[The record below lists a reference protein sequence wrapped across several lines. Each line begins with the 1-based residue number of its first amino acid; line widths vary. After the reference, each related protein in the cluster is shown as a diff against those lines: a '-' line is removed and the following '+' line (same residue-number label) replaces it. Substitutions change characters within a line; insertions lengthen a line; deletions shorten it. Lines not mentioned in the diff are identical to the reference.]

1 VSDALLRTTL
11 QAAVPLWMHSVRSW
25 STERRVQEAS
35 KCAQVIAEHGDDLMF
50 GGKHT
55 TETFNKLALGIACAA
70 YQPGGITFMG
80 DHWEAGEDSEPW
92 DS

>member
-1 VSDALLRTTL
+1 MSEDLLRTTL
-11 QAAVPLWMHSVRSW
+11 QAAVPLWMHSVRTW
-25 STERRVQEAS
+25 SFERRGHEAA
-35 KCAQVIAEHGDDLMF
+35 KCADVIAAHGDDLMF

-55 TETFNKLALGIACAA
+55 SETFNKLALGIACAA

-92 DS
+92 DA